1 MGRGPWGRKDL
12 EERVAHTPF
21 DTSPFRISVREIVR
35 RPGTHREFD
44 HDFALPERLG
54 TELIGVPKGSPASL
68 KAQFEVVTDGVWVN
82 GTFTAVAEG
91 ECGRCLDDIKSDVE
105 VQVQGLYLYPDAGY
119 SAGDV
124 EEDVY
129 DFDGDTIDLEEVV
142 TDAVVTAMPFTP
154 LCDPDCP
161 GLCDQCGVRLADNA
175 GHAHEILDPRWSSL
189 ASVKDGLEPSNK
201 EES

>member
-1 MGRGPWGRKDL
+1 M

-21 DTSPFRISVREIVR
+21 NTSPFRISLRDIVR
-35 RPGTHREFD
+35 RPGTHQEYD
-44 HDFALPERLG
+44 HDFAVPERLG
-54 TELIGVPKGSPASL
+54 TDLIGVPQGSTVSL
-68 KAQFEVVTDGVWVN
+68 HVQCEVVTDGVWVN

-91 ECGRCLDDIKSDVE
+91 ECGRCLDDVSIDIE
-105 VQVQGLYLYPDAGY
+105 VPLQGLFLYPDAGY

-129 DFDGDTIDLEEVV
+129 DFDGESLDLEEVI
-142 TDAVVTAMPFTP
+142 TDAVVTTLPFTP
-154 LCDPDCP
+154 LCDPGCP

-189 ASVKDGLEPSNK
+189 ISVKDGLEPSDK